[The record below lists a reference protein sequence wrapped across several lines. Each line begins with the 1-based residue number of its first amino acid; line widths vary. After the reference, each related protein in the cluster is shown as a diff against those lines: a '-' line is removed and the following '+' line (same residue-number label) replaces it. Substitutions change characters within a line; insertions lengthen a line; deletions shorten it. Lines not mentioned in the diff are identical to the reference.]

1 VIAARAHERAVPRR
15 GPEIHFGLLSLG
27 EHAARLLLLL
37 DMVLDHLGEYGHFGV
52 EVIIFGW
59 VPL

>member
-1 VIAARAHERAVPRR
+1 LRLYLTLKPPSVETAV
-15 GPEIHFGLLSLG
+15 
-27 EHAARLLLLL
+27 HAARLLLLL
-37 DMVLDHLGEYGHFGV
+37 DMVLDHLGEHGHFGV